1 MKRSYA
7 YGLSF
12 FSIAFILSIWLV
24 FPVFPVLWLFL
35 LIALASTPTVYVY
48 TVGEDSSVKNTG
60 IQRND
65 LDAVALT
72 F

>member
-48 TVGEDSSVKNTG
+48 TVGEDSSVENTG